1 MAIVPK
7 YLLKNSDRELF
18 YYSMTSVPKYLA
30 FIAVVASFSPF
41 LAAQPDPIVKATVPA
56 AVSANGGGPAD
67 PAPPAEPEPTPEQK
81 MQARFPQPTMAG
93 HLIGL
98 PVLDGGD
105 STIGY
110 VKEVVQDPD
119 GKIKLIVPYAK
130 WFGWARDGGWLV
142 RGRRLV
148 AVPIETVAILA
159 LQIDALDMDRD
170 AFDKAPT
177 WLPGNAQPLA
187 PNQVIKIAIQRR

>member
-1 MAIVPK
+1 MVWSVLRYLVFIVI
-7 YLLKNSDRELF
+7 F
-18 YYSMTSVPKYLA
+18 A
-30 FIAVVASFSPF
+30 GFSPIMAQSAAPVAASSADPGSAGDA
-41 LAAQPDPIVKATVPA
+41 AAQGK
-56 AVSANGGGPAD
+56 
-67 PAPPAEPEPTPEQK
+67 AEPEPTAEQK
-81 MQARFPQPTMAG
+81 FQARFPQPSKVG

-110 VKEVVQDPD
+110 VKEIVQDPD

-130 WFGWARDGGWLV
+130 WFGWARDGSWLA
-142 RGRRLV
+142 RGRRPV
-148 AVPIETVAILA
+148 AVPIEAVAILA

-177 WLPGNAQPLA
+177 WSLGAAQRLA
-187 PNQVIKIAIQRR
+187 SDQIIKIGVQRR